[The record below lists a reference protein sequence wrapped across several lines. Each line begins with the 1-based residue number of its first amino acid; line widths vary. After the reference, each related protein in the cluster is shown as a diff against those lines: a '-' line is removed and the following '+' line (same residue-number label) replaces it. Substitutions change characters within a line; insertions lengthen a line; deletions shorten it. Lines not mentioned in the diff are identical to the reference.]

1 MMAAT
6 SVPPSPGGMAADTS
20 SGTSD
25 VLIVG
30 GGLQGLSSA
39 MHLSRRGL
47 TVRLLEAEYCG
58 RHASGVNA
66 GGVRT
71 LGRHLAEI
79 PLALAA
85 RDRIWHR
92 LEEYIGHDGGFVPSG
107 QLQVAENEADVA
119 ACKQRIAFLESHGH
133 VHEKWIGREEVLEL
147 VPSISP
153 HVVGGIWVRGD
164 GYAYPYH
171 VVTAFRQTAQAAGA
185 QIHERCPVRRVW
197 RENGVWQV
205 QTDGGRFQ
213 APKLVNTAGA
223 WAGELARQ
231 AGDDTPMKPDGL
243 MLMVTQRVA
252 PFVKPVLGATGR
264 ALSFKQFANGTVVI
278 GGGLRCSANA
288 AKRHAP
294 VDLSTMK
301 SSALT
306 VTDLF
311 PHLRNMQVMRAWAGV
326 EGFLPDD
333 IPVIG
338 PGVANPDIFHAF
350 GFSAHGFELSP
361 IIGEIMADLVEHGKT
376 SLPIHPFRVDRFTQQ
391 ENT

>member
-1 MMAAT
+1 MAAAAT
-6 SVPPSPGGMAADTS
+6 SGQRRNN
-20 SGTSD
+20 D
-25 VLIVG
+25 VIIVG
-30 GGLQGLSSA
+30 GGLQGLSTA
-39 MHLSRRGL
+39 MHLTRRGFGV
-47 TVRLLEAEYCG
+47 TLLEAEYCG

-79 PLALAA
+79 PLSLAA

-92 LEEYIGHDGGFVPSG
+92 LPDYIGHDGGFVPSG
-107 QLQVAENEADVA
+107 QLQVAENEDEVA
-119 ACKQRIAFLESHGH
+119 TCRQRIAMLESHGFT
-133 VHEKWIGREEVLEL
+133 HEKWIDREEVREL
-147 VPSISP
+147 VPSIAP
-153 HVVGGIWVRGD
+153 HVVGGIWVKDD

-171 VVTAFRQTAQAAGA
+171 VVMAFRQTAERAGA
-185 QIHERCPVRRVW
+185 RIHELCPVRRIWWEGGMWHV
-197 RENGVWQV
+197 
-205 QTDGGRFQ
+205 DSAGGRFQ

-223 WAGELARQ
+223 WAAELARQ
-231 AGDDTPMKPDGL
+231 ADDDTPMKPDGL

-288 AKRHAP
+288 AQRHAP
-294 VDLSTMK
+294 VDLSTMRN
-301 SSALT
+301 SAIT

-311 PHLRNMQVMRAWAGV
+311 PHLRNIQVVRAWAGV
-326 EGFLPDD
+326 EGFLPDE

-338 PGVANPDIFHAF
+338 PGVSNPDIFHAF

-376 SLPIHPFRVDRFTQQ
+376 SWPIHPFRVDRFKSQ